1 MGYRVWFDWIQFLP
15 TGSWYIYIGRKRE
28 FVGAGNKT
36 PCHAYRG
43 KASSSFAHNLFFSYP
58 IILKFCTEYGSI
70 TVVLCAKLWKD
81 WTTKTDVTDE
91 RDYEKVE
98 FKMSFGRMSYIAQ
111 AQAGH
116 WTWWRHQMETFSA
129 LLAICAVNSP
139 VPGEFPHKGQW
150 RGALMFSLI
159 YARISGWV
167 NTGEAGDFRCH
178 HAHYD
183 VIAVKVL
190 HTEGMV
196 SRGLLLRRGAMNCT
210 YGLANTPFIYFYA
223 QIPCIK

>member
-1 MGYRVWFDWIQFLP
+1 MGNRVWFDWIQFLP
-15 TGSWYIYIGRKRE
+15 TVSWYIYIGRKRE
-28 FVGAGNKT
+28 FVGARNKT
-36 PCHAYRG
+36 PGHAYRG
-43 KASSSFAHNLFFSYP
+43 KASRSFSQNLFLSYP

-116 WTWWRHQMETFSA
+116 W
-129 LLAICAVNSP
+129 
-139 VPGEFPHKGQW
+139 
-150 RGALMFSLI
+150 
-159 YARISGWV
+159 
-167 NTGEAGDFRCH
+167 
-178 HAHYD
+178 
-183 VIAVKVL
+183 KVV

-196 SRGLLLRRGAMNCT
+196 SRGLLLGRGAINCT
-210 YGLANTPFIYFYA
+210 NGQAITPFIHFNA
-223 QIPCIK
+223 QIRYVK